1 MAEILKKYVTKK
13 QWCFVGI
20 SLIFIVLQVWFDLEL
35 PDYMSEITKLVET
48 EGSKMS
54 DILQQGGYML
64 GCALGSM
71 VCSMIVGYFSAVVA
85 AGVSKTLRGNV
96 YNRIL
101 GFSMKEIDSFS
112 SASLINRNTND
123 ITQIQNLIAMGM
135 QAIIKAPILAV
146 WAVTKIYGK
155 SWQWSAATAI
165 AVAVLVAALL
175 ITLIFAVPRYQR
187 SQALTDKLNRI
198 TREQL
203 TGIRVVR
210 AYNAEAYQAA
220 KFEDANE
227 EITKN
232 NRTANRVMSIMSPT
246 MTLIN
251 SGLTLAVYM
260 IGAYLIESAGA
271 GMKLTIFSDMV
282 VFSNY
287 AMQIIL
293 AFMMLN
299 MVFVLFPR
307 AQVSARRINE
317 VLDTETS
324 VKDGTAVT
332 RENAGAAGEKG
343 VVQFKNVSF
352 RYPGAGDDVISGID
366 FTARRG
372 ETVAV
377 VGATGSGKSTLISL
391 IPRFFD
397 CTEGAVL
404 VDGVDVRDYSQEAL
418 RDRIGYIPQKAL
430 LFSGTVASNISFG
443 DNGRDADER
452 SSTENIERAA
462 SISQSAEFIEKMEGA
477 YDAEIAQGGANVSG
491 GQRQRLTI
499 ARAIARDP
507 EILVFDDSF
516 SALDYQTDRKLR
528 QELNENTP
536 GVTKFIVAQRI
547 GTIKDADQI
556 LVLDHGKI
564 VGRGTH
570 EELLESCDVYKE
582 IALSQLS
589 EEELA
594 KTGA

>member
-1 MAEILKKYVTKK
+1 
-13 QWCFVGI
+13 
-20 SLIFIVLQVWFDLEL
+20 
-35 PDYMSEITKLVET
+35 
-48 EGSKMS
+48 
-54 DILQQGGYML
+54 
-64 GCALGSM
+64 
-71 VCSMIVGYFSAVVA
+71 
-85 AGVSKTLRGNV
+85 
-96 YNRIL
+96 
-101 GFSMKEIDSFS
+101 
-112 SASLINRNTND
+112 
-123 ITQIQNLIAMGM
+123 
-135 QAIIKAPILAV
+135 
-146 WAVTKIYGK
+146 
-155 SWQWSAATAI
+155 
-165 AVAVLVAALL
+165 
-175 ITLIFAVPRYQR
+175 
-187 SQALTDKLNRI
+187 
-198 TREQL
+198 
-203 TGIRVVR
+203 
-210 AYNAEAYQAA
+210 
-220 KFEDANE
+220 
-227 EITKN
+227 
-232 NRTANRVMSIMSPT
+232 
-246 MTLIN
+246 
-251 SGLTLAVYM
+251 
-260 IGAYLIESAGA
+260 
-271 GMKLTIFSDMV
+271 
-282 VFSNY
+282 
-287 AMQIIL
+287 
-293 AFMMLN
+293 
-299 MVFVLFPR
+299 
-307 AQVSARRINE
+307 
-317 VLDTETS
+317 
-324 VKDGTAVT
+324 